1 MDKEQKIAVLIDA
14 ENASMKSLGSILTEL
29 SKHGR
34 IITKRA
40 YGDWSSKHLTNWSKT
55 MNELVIQ
62 PIQQFSYTQG
72 KNSSDAALII
82 DAMDLLYSEKFD
94 AFALVS
100 SDSDFTKLASRLKES
115 QIHVYGV
122 GEKKTPAA
130 FKNACDDFIYVEVLR
145 QLDEQEEQ
153 EEQNRKSTT
162 STKTRSKTKKDI
174 SKDKELI
181 KRLTN
186 AVDDCADDE
195 GWAALAECGSLIKK
209 QFPDFDPR
217 NYGYSKL
224 SKLIEETK
232 AFEIEPRSVENSARK
247 VMYIREIDKYGLR

>member
-1 MDKEQKIAVLIDA
+1 MSTEQKIAVLIDA
-14 ENASMKSLGSILTEL
+14 ENASMKSLGSILIEL
-29 SKHGR
+29 SKHGH

-122 GEKKTPAA
+122 GEKKTPPA

-145 QLDEQEEQ
+145 QRDVEE
-153 EEQNRKSTT
+153 EEPKKATT
-162 STKTRSKTKKDI
+162 TKAKPKVQKDI
-174 SKDKELI
+174 SKDKALI
-181 KRLTN
+181 KLLHN
-186 AVDDCADDE
+186 AIDDCADDD

-217 NYGYSKL
+217 NYGYNKL
-224 SKLIEETK
+224 SRLIEETK
-232 AFEIEPRSVENSARK
+232 QFDIWRKTIENSDRK
-247 VMYIREIDKYGLR
+247 VMFLRDIGRYGAR

>member
-1 MDKEQKIAVLIDA
+1 MNSERKIAVLIDA

-29 SKHGR
+29 SKHGL

-145 QLDEQEEQ
+145 ERDIEGEEPK
-153 EEQNRKSTT
+153 KSTT
-162 STKTRSKTKKDI
+162 TRAKPKVNKDV
-174 SKDKELI
+174 SKDKALL
-181 KRLTN
+181 KLLRN
-186 AVDDCADDE
+186 AVDDCADDD

-224 SKLIEETK
+224 SRLIEESK
-232 AFEIEPRSVENSARK
+232 AFDVWKKNLENSDRK
-247 VMYIREIDKYGLR
+247 VMFLRDIARYGSR

>member
-1 MDKEQKIAVLIDA
+1 MNNEQKIAVLIDA

-29 SKHGR
+29 SKHGL

-40 YGDWSSKHLTNWSKT
+40 YGDWSSRHLSNWSKT

-82 DAMDLLYSEKFD
+82 DAMDLLYSKKFD

-122 GEKKTPAA
+122 GEKKTPPA

-145 QLDEQEEQ
+145 KLDTEEEPKQ
-153 EEQNRKSTT
+153 ATT
-162 STKTRSKTKKDI
+162 TKAKPKTKKDI
-174 SKDKELI
+174 SKDGALI
-181 KRLTN
+181 TLLEN
-186 AVDDCADDE
+186 AIDDCADED

-217 NYGYSKL
+217 NYGYTKL
-224 SKLIEETK
+224 SKLIEDTKKFDFWKKSTET
-232 AFEIEPRSVENSARK
+232 SDRK
-247 VMYIREIDKYGLR
+247 VIFLRDISKYGSR

>member
-29 SKHGR
+29 SKHGL

-153 EEQNRKSTT
+153 SKKAPSA
-162 STKTRSKTKKDI
+162 TKTKTKTKKDI
-174 SKDKELI
+174 SKDRELI

-217 NYGYSKL
+217 NYGYAKL
-224 SKLIEETK
+224 SKLIEETE